1 MLRRI
6 TLGTLM
12 NAPLELT
19 ASNVVDYGNS
29 CRPCKFFAR
38 ISPFSKEMTHPIVFS
53 VHGIVEDISDSRLT
67 DAITC
72 GFNLLFLP

>member
-1 MLRRI
+1 MASSHI
-6 TLGTLM
+6 KPQV
-12 NAPLELT
+12 PL
-19 ASNVVDYGNS
+19 
-29 CRPCKFFAR
+29 AR
-38 ISPFSKEMTHPIVFS
+38 MTQLSKIATHPMVFS